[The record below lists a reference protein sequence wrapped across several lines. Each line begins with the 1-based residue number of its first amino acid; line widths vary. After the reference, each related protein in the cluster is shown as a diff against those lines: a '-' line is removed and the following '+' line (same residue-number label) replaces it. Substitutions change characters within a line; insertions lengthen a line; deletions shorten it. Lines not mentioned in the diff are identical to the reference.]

1 MEQGN
6 EKNPMIYFSSLLP
19 QRHSNEAK
27 AISEALNAHQV
38 SHQFLPHTKDIW
50 LRDFMP
56 VQTRTGQF
64 IAFRYEPSYLEEKP
78 ELRTDFSHDIAP
90 QLAVDVIQSNI
101 NLDGGNIVFSPSK
114 ERVIISDRIFLENP
128 EYSAAALIRKLR
140 TLLGAEVIIIPSL
153 ESDFTGHADG
163 MVRFIDENTVVGNDL
178 PSKYGLEQR
187 IKCVLYQYGIDVV
200 DFPYQCA
207 NDSLSALGS
216 YINYLETESCIFLP
230 MFGIDMDAYAITQA
244 RQILPKKV
252 IPIHVREISQQGG
265 CLNCISWEQ

>member
-1 MEQGN
+1 
-6 EKNPMIYFSSLLP
+6 MIYFSSLLP
-19 QRHSNEAK
+19 QQHPNEAK

-64 IAFRYEPSYLEEKP
+64 ISFRYEPSYLEKKP
-78 ELRTDFSHDIAP
+78 ELRTDFFHDIAP

-114 ERVIISDRIFLENP
+114 ERVIISDRVFLENP
-128 EYSAAALIRKLR
+128 EYSAAEFIRQLCM
-140 TLLGAEVIIIPSL
+140 LLEAEVIIIPSL
-153 ESDFTGHADG
+153 KSDFSGHADG
-163 MVRFIDENTVVGNDL
+163 MIRFIDENTAVGNDL
-178 PSKYGLEQR
+178 PSKDGLEQR
-187 IKCVLYQYGIDVV
+187 IKRVLLYHGIDVI
-200 DFPYQCA
+200 DFPYQQA
-207 NDSLSALGS
+207 KGISALES
-216 YINYLETESCIFLP
+216 YINYLETESYIFLP
-230 MFGIDMDAYAITQA
+230 TFGIDMDEYAITQA

-252 IPIHVREISQQGG
+252 VPINVREISQQGG

>member
-1 MEQGN
+1 
-6 EKNPMIYFSSLLP
+6 MIYFSDLLP
-19 QRHSNEAK
+19 QQYPDEAM
-27 AISEALNAHQV
+27 AISEVLNAHQV
-38 SHQFLPHTKDIW
+38 SHQYLSHTKDIW

-56 VQTRTGQF
+56 IRTRTGQF
-64 IAFRYEPSYLEEKP
+64 IAFRYEPSYLEERP
-78 ELRTDFSHDIAP
+78 ELRTDFFLDVAP
-90 QLAVDVIQSNI
+90 QLDIDVIQSNI

-114 ERVIISDRIFLENP
+114 ERVIISDRIFSENP
-128 EYSAAALIRKLR
+128 EFSAAALIPQLR
-140 TLLGAEVIIIPSL
+140 ILLEAEVIIIPSL
-153 ESDFTGHADG
+153 KNDFTGHADG

-187 IKCVLYQYGIDVV
+187 IKHVLHQYGINVV
-200 DFPYQCA
+200 DFPYQHA

-230 MFGIDMDAYAITQA
+230 TFGIDMDEYAVAQA

-252 IPIHVREISQQGG
+252 VPIHVREISQQGG